1 MARTLVGD
9 TRMRVHAC
17 SVAFRHSDVT
27 ADVLA
32 TYARQHGFDGVEIWA
47 PHARTMANDWA
58 ALPDRPDVPMLSGY
72 LPVGTPAF
80 DPAQARDLVE
90 LTIRWQAP
98 KLRLFAGAVGWDQA
112 TADDRAA
119 IARDLRLVADMAL
132 DQGLRVAI
140 ETHPGTLADSL
151 SATGDLMQM
160 LDHPAIGL
168 NFDILHVW
176 EGGTDPVA
184 ALDIL
189 APYLLHVH
197 LKNVTT
203 RERLTVFAPDNVH
216 DAKGDRAGMCPL
228 FRGLLDYD
236 RILPAL
242 PQDADMSLKWFGPD
256 PATVM
261 AGDLAMIRRTAN
273 RQAA

>member
-1 MARTLVGD
+1 MK
-9 TRMRVHAC
+9 VHAC
-17 SVAFRHSDVT
+17 SVAFRHSSPT
-27 ADVLA
+27 AAALA

-47 PHARTMANDWA
+47 PHARDMADDWS

-72 LPVGTPAF
+72 LPLGTPQF
-80 DPAQARDLVE
+80 DPAQARDLVN
-90 LTIRWQAP
+90 LTTRWQAP
-98 KLRLFAGAVGWDQA
+98 RLRLFAGAMGWDQA
-112 TADDRAA
+112 TAADRAA
-119 IARDLRLVADMAL
+119 IAHDLRLVADMAL

-151 SATGDLMQM
+151 TATCDLMQM

-168 NFDILHVW
+168 NFDVLHVW

-184 ALDIL
+184 ALDLL

-197 LKNVTT
+197 LKNVTA

-216 DAKGDRAGMCPL
+216 NADGDRTGMCPL
-228 FRGLLDYD
+228 FDGVLDYD

-242 PQDADMSLKWFGPD
+242 PRNADMSLEWFGAD
-256 PATVM
+256 PAQVM
-261 AGDLAMIRRTAN
+261 AKDLTMVRRTAN
-273 RQAA
+273 RKAA